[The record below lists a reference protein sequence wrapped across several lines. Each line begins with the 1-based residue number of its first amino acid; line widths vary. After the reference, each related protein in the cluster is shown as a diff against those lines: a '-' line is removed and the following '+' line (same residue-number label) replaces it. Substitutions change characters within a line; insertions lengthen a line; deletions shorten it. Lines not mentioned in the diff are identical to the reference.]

1 MKKISLVL
9 LTFLLMLVT
18 ACEMPQTQTKTK
30 LVAPQISLREN
41 VIKWNPIEHAT
52 SYEIYVNDEM
62 IGETTIREIDLST
75 LDYGT
80 NLIYIIATST
90 DPLYTNSL
98 KSNIISYVKEQ
109 MPLDAPII
117 SINDRVISWD
127 KVANASSYHIY
138 MNDEY
143 KTLVDSLTYEIPENT
158 ESGSTFKVIAISN
171 VADYKNSDY
180 SNSVTY
186 YVQEEGPKEYH
197 IFMINDTHGAFT
209 SEENQGVEN
218 VAGLLETLEKNN
230 EYIKVANGDMF
241 QGSYVSNVLYGLP
254 ILDALN
260 AMDFDAFVIGNHEF
274 DWGLDKIAVYNDG
287 DLSNGEAEF
296 PFLGANIIEKATGKI
311 PSWMEP
317 YTVVNKGGTKVGIIG
332 VIGDTFE
339 SSILAEN
346 VAAYDFI
353 YPLELIKQY
362 ASELRNTHNCDS
374 VIVSMHAQ
382 DYDLIYDLTRLTGD
396 SLIDAVLCAHT
407 HQRTLDTYVRS
418 DGATIYSIQ
427 NRSNNIMAATLSL
440 SLDAN
445 NKLVNTEANHYYINN
460 YSKSASMKDVV
471 DRYASY
477 INESTR
483 VLGSVSYSINK
494 STLGNYIVTA
504 MKEEYSADVSIMNTG
519 GVRSTIDAGEIT
531 VAEVYEVLPFNNE
544 VITTYMTGRQLKS
557 LYNENSS
564 YLYFNSDF
572 NASSLDNNKEYKVA
586 VIDYVYTGAYYDEFD
601 NTIPYYTNVLARDL
615 LLEYIDNLY

>member
-1 MKKISLVL
+1 
-9 LTFLLMLVT
+9 
-18 ACEMPQTQTKTK
+18 
-30 LVAPQISLREN
+30 
-41 VIKWNPIEHAT
+41 
-52 SYEIYVNDEM
+52 
-62 IGETTIREIDLST
+62 
-75 LDYGT
+75 
-80 NLIYIIATST
+80 
-90 DPLYTNSL
+90 
-98 KSNIISYVKEQ
+98 
-109 MPLDAPII
+109 
-117 SINDRVISWD
+117 
-127 KVANASSYHIY
+127 
-138 MNDEY
+138 
-143 KTLVDSLTYEIPENT
+143 
-158 ESGSTFKVIAISN
+158 
-171 VADYKNSDY
+171 
-180 SNSVTY
+180 
-186 YVQEEGPKEYH
+186 
-197 IFMINDTHGAFT
+197 
-209 SEENQGVEN
+209 
-218 VAGLLETLEKNN
+218 
-230 EYIKVANGDMF
+230 
-241 QGSYVSNVLYGLP
+241 
-254 ILDALN
+254 
-260 AMDFDAFVIGNHEF
+260 
-274 DWGLDKIAVYNDG
+274 
-287 DLSNGEAEF
+287 
-296 PFLGANIIEKATGKI
+296 
-311 PSWMEP
+311 
-317 YTVVNKGGTKVGIIG
+317 
-332 VIGDTFE
+332 
-339 SSILAEN
+339 
-346 VAAYDFI
+346 
-353 YPLELIKQY
+353 
-362 ASELRNTHNCDS
+362 
-374 VIVSMHAQ
+374 MHAQ

-460 YSKSASMKDVV
+460 YSKSASMKSVV

-519 GVRSTIDAGEIT
+519 GVRSTINAGEIT

-601 NTIPYYTNVLARDL
+601 DTIPYYTNVLARDL